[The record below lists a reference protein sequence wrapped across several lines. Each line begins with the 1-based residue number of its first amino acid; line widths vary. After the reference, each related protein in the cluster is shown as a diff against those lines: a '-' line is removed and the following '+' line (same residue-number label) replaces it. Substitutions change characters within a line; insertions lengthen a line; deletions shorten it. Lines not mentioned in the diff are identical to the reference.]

1 MIRFITL
8 CLFLCVGLTASPET
22 TIYLRSTVS
31 NQSGQPAIGPVAEP
45 QSREVNGTTFREGVS
60 SNSGMAVSVLAALN
74 PQGTVSAS
82 GNVWQNIAPDPSMGG
97 EKNAPC
103 PSLGCG
109 RELSDLKSGTY
120 TITSAGLS
128 RKYII
133 SIPENYDKDTPYRLI
148 FGMHMMGGN
157 METVANMNYYGLK
170 TYADQDNVPV
180 IFVAPEGNSDRTPWR
195 VNDDKDHV
203 FFADM
208 LKLFKEKLCVDTSRV
223 FCCGFSYGAMVT
235 YSLSL
240 DFQKDLRAVA
250 CYAPANWNIYLPENT
265 HEPIAFFSTT
275 GTEDFLCKYVN
286 SDEKKEGGK
295 YCVLTH
301 LADNGCSIPDTLPT
315 AADATHVSTE
325 FQGCKDGFPVIF
337 GSFKGSHSM
346 NEKDPGS
353 DINWIAKETWDFF
366 MRF

>member
-1 MIRFITL
+1 MYRFITL
-8 CLFLCVGLTASPET
+8 CILLSAGLTAKTQTSIISPGEISEQT
-22 TIYLRSTVS
+22 SKPIANSVVEAVSQGIKNATVE
-31 NQSGQPAIGPVAEP
+31 SGFNSITQNVVSVLPLLEP
-45 QSREVNGTTFREGVS
+45 QSTV
-60 SNSGMAVSVLAALN
+60 
-74 PQGTVSAS
+74 TVSGDQKQSLTPDS
-82 GNVWQNIAPDPSMGG
+82 GTGSD
-97 EKNAPC
+97 KNTPC

-109 RELSDLKSGTY
+109 KNLSDLKSGTY
-120 TITSAGLS
+120 TIESAGLS

-133 SIPENYDKDTPYRLI
+133 DIPENYDKNTPYRLI

-157 METVANMNYYGLK
+157 MNTVVNMNYYGLK
-170 TYADQDNVPV
+170 TYADKENVPV

-250 CYAPANWNIYLPENT
+250 CYAPANWNIYLPVNT
-265 HEPIAFFSTT
+265 HEPIAFYSTT
-275 GTEDFLCKYVN
+275 GTDDFLCKYVN

-295 YCVLTH
+295 YCVLKH
-301 LADNGCSIPDTLPT
+301 LEDNGCTIPETIPT
-315 AADATHVSTE
+315 ATGSTHISTE
-325 FQGCKDGFPVIF
+325 FQGCKDGYPVIF